1 MKLHSPMTINGRAYK
16 AGDEAPMGMV
26 YGFFLVHMG
35 MFGGSG
41 FLLAYGDTD
50 APVGMLYAHGG
61 FACLIYLVFYLA
73 IFGRERVQWMFVNA
87 ALGLFGIW
95 CEIDWLLG
103 LFGKHAADYP
113 WYVHVIP
120 FLYYVLYTFLV
131 WQMVLDWT
139 NASESPQREKT
150 VKTAYVVVS
159 LVLYGSFWLATRAAG

>member
-1 MKLHSPMTINGRAYK
+1 MKLHSEMTINGRKYA
-16 AGDEAPMGMV
+16 AGEDAPMGMI

-73 IFGRERVQWMFVNA
+73 IFGRERVRWMFVNA

-95 CEIDWLLG
+95 TEIDWLLG

-120 FLYYVLYTFLV
+120 FLYYVLYTFLI
-131 WQMVLDWT
+131 WQMVLDAT
-139 NASESPQREKT
+139 GARGDASREKA

-159 LVLYGSFWLATRAAG
+159 LVVYGSLWLARSY